1 MSNFAKSSPS
11 RKLRITTGIAAMS
24 VGVFMLAA
32 CSSSGDTAGDPAAD
46 GAAAAAVCGPDTA
59 ETVTEVSPV
68 EAPTAQERSEALK
81 IGSLLP
87 QTGTLAFL
95 GPPEIAGVDLA
106 VAEINA
112 SPSGV
117 LGGNI
122 SVVHRDSG
130 DTSTDIA
137 TQSVTDLLSQNVSAI
152 VGAAS
157 SGVSM
162 TVIDQIT
169 GAGVVQI
176 SPANTSAEFSTYD
189 DKGFYFRTAP
199 SDILQG
205 RVNGNTIV
213 NDGNASVGII
223 YLNDAY
229 GSGLSESI
237 TTAVEAAGG
246 EVVASEA
253 FNEGDSQFSAQID
266 AVTAADPDAIALVAF
281 DQTATIVPQLI
292 GTKGFPADKL
302 YMVDGNMADYSA
314 DFEEGTLNCAKGTI
328 PGVVASDD
336 FRAKLLGI
344 DPELKDYT
352 YGAES
357 YDAVILAALAAQ
369 AGGAADSAT
378 IKDNMQKVSAD
389 GEKCTTYA
397 DCVALLEAGTDID
410 YGGVSGPISFDENG
424 DPSEATIGIYQY
436 GNGNTYS
443 NIGEEA
449 GQL

>member
-32 CSSSGDTAGDPAAD
+32 CSSTADGGDPAAEGD
-46 GAAAAAVCGPDTA
+46 AAAAVCGPDTA
-59 ETVTEVSPV
+59 ASVADVTPV
-68 EAPTAQERSEALK
+68 DAPAAQERSEALK

-122 SVVHRDSG
+122 TVVHRDSG

-176 SPANTSAEFSTYD
+176 SPANTSAEFSTYAD
-189 DKGFYFRTAP
+189 NGFYFRTAP

-336 FRAKLLGI
+336 FRAQLLGI
-344 DPELKDYT
+344 DPDLKDFT

-369 AGGAADSAT
+369 AGGAADPAT
-378 IKDNMQKVSAD
+378 IKDNMQKVSVD

-397 DCVALLEAGTDID
+397 DCVTLLEAGTDID
-410 YGGVSGPISFDENG
+410 YDGVSGPISFDENG

>member
-32 CSSSGDTAGDPAAD
+32 CSSTTDGGEPSAEGD
-46 GAAAAAVCGPDTA
+46 AAAAVCGPDTA

-152 VGAAS
+152 IGAAS

-292 GTKGFPADKL
+292 GTKGFPSDKL

-369 AGGAADSAT
+369 AGGAADPAT

-410 YGGVSGPISFDENG
+410 YDGVSGPISFDENG

>member
-32 CSSSGDTAGDPAAD
+32 CSSTTEGGDPAAD
-46 GAAAAAVCGPDTA
+46 GDAAAAVCGPDTA
-59 ETVTEVSPV
+59 ASVADVTPV

-122 SVVHRDSG
+122 TVVHRDSG

-176 SPANTSAEFSTYD
+176 SPANTSAEFSTYAD
-189 DKGFYFRTAP
+189 NGFYFRTAP

-336 FRAKLLGI
+336 FRAQLLGI
-344 DPELKDYT
+344 DPDLKDFT

-369 AGGAADSAT
+369 AGGAADPAT
-378 IKDNMQKVSAD
+378 IKDNMQKVSVD

-397 DCVALLEAGTDID
+397 DCVTLLEAGTDID
-410 YGGVSGPISFDENG
+410 YDGVSGPISFDENG